1 MLVLVTGAA
10 GFIGSHT
17 VLELIE
23 AGYEV
28 YCIDNFSNSIS
39 DESGNALSLKRVE
52 ELTGKKIAFEK
63 ADDWNIVILRY
74 FNPVGAHPSG
84 KIGED
89 PQGIPNNLMP
99 FVSQVAIGRLPA
111 VSIFGTKWA
120 TPDGTGVRDYIHIVD
135 LAKGHVKALD
145 RIKKEGHVGTEI
157 FNLGTGRGY
166 SVLEM
171 VAALEK
177 ASGLLRPGA
186 RRAKAGLEGAKL
198 GRHNTIDLGF
208 SSIAIDDK
216 RLALI
221 DCPGHSSLI
230 RSVLAASTV
239 FDMAI
244 VVVDASH
251 GIEQQTAEHLLLAS
265 LNSEIEIPMLREK
278 CKVKGIQSWKE
289 DVEKVNVE
297 PS

>member
-171 VAALEK
+171 PGTRRLDTLVNRTSGKSSSQVEK
-177 ASGLLRPGA
+177 LIMTGKVRVNEDSVTKKSYNVQKGDIVDIWG
-186 RRAKAGLEGAKL
+186 KAHDENSA
-198 GRHNTIDLGF
+198 
-208 SSIAIDDK
+208 
-216 RLALI
+216 LALV
-221 DCPGHSSLI
+221 D
-230 RSVLAASTV
+230 RAE
-239 FDMAI
+239 
-244 VVVDASH
+244 VVDY
-251 GIEQQTAEHLLLAS
+251 EVTANGYDITIKHWRNFLVD
-265 LNSEIEIPMLREK
+265 NWR
-278 CKVKGIQSWKE
+278 GG
-289 DVEKVNVE
+289 
-297 PS
+297 